1 MRPHQQGHLVDAA
14 MAAFAS
20 NAAVDMDRV
29 IEENII
35 GQLRHPVPDQRLAA
49 GEALP
54 HLRQHRRAGP
64 YLGVAGHADMR
75 GRKAR
80 MGTPL
85 HCRMAEAAIDPKAVD
100 MMFMAERDRLGN
112 RPSNLRSEEHTSE
125 LQTLM

>member
-54 HLRQHRRAGP
+54 HLRQHRRAG
-64 YLGVAGHADMR
+64 
-75 GRKAR
+75 
-80 MGTPL
+80 
-85 HCRMAEAAIDPKAVD
+85 
-100 MMFMAERDRLGN
+100 
-112 RPSNLRSEEHTSE
+112 RSEARRVGKECVSTCRSRWSPYPE
-125 LQTLM
+125 TKNKRPLNTKQNKKIEQQ